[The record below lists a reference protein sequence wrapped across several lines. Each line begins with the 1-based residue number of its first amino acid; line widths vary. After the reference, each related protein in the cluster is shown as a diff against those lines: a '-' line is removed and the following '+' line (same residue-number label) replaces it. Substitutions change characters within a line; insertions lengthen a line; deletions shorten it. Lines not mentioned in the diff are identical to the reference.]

1 MVIFPSPE
9 YVNFFDNRILISW
22 EISQPK
28 NFPVLKKIQFKI
40 FGEPELEFE
49 PNQDPV
55 IELPS
60 IEDNKIIL
68 NWIIKK
74 PQETTNIQLS
84 ITTTEIQ
91 ETHRLTIKP
100 ETKQNSQKKY

>member
-1 MVIFPSPE
+1 MIFPSPE
-9 YVNFFDNRILISW
+9 FSGFYDNRILISW

-28 NFPVLKKIQFKI
+28 NIPNLTKLQFKI
-40 FGEPELEFE
+40 TGDSELEFE
-49 PNQDPV
+49 PHQDPV

-74 PQETTNIQLS
+74 PSKPIEVQLS
-84 ITTTEIQ
+84 ILTPDIQ
-91 ETHRLTIKP
+91 ETHRLSINP
-100 ETKQNSQKKY
+100 DS